1 MTSLSQRLRG
11 LSEVDPEVAA
21 AIQQEMKRQEETLE
35 LIASENFA
43 SRAVMEA
50 AGSVLTNKYAEGYPA
65 KRWYQGCRNMDQV
78 EALAIERAKELFK
91 AEHANVQPHS
101 GSQAN
106 MAVYFAVLKP
116 GDSILAMNLA
126 HGGHLTHG
134 HPVNFSGRF
143 FNIIPYGV
151 SRQTECIDY
160 DEVEELALKHKPK
173 MILSGGSAYPRA
185 IDFERLRAIAD
196 KVGAYAVADM
206 AHFAGLVAAGIH
218 PDPVPCCHL
227 VTSTTHKTLRGP
239 RGGMIL
245 CEEEF
250 ASAIDSQIF
259 PGIQGGPLMHIIA
272 AKAVCFKEAL
282 SDGFR
287 DYQMQIVKNA
297 KMLAQSLQERG
308 IRVVSGGTDTH
319 LLLVDL
325 APLGL
330 TGKDAAR
337 RLEETGIVANKNL
350 IPFDTKSAFVTS
362 GLRFG
367 TPAVTTRGMREEEMT
382 QIAELIS
389 DVLHNMG
396 DEKLIKKAQSAVKDL
411 CRRFPLYREPR
422 ETFRQAE
429 SRENGMAGI
438 ASSEK
443 GKAQ

>member
-1 MTSLSQRLRG
+1 MTPLSERLRG

-21 AIQQEMKRQEETLE
+21 AIQHEMDRQENTLE

-43 SRAVMEA
+43 SKAVMEA
-50 AGSVLTNKYAEGYPA
+50 TGSVLTNKYAEGYPA
-65 KRWYQGCRNMDQV
+65 KRWYQGCRNMDRA
-78 EALAIERAKELFK
+78 EALAIERANELFK

-106 MAVYFAVLKP
+106 MAVYFSVLEP

-134 HPVNFSGRF
+134 HPINFSGRF
-143 FNIIPYGV
+143 FNIIAYGV
-151 SRQTECIDY
+151 SRETECIDY
-160 DEVEELALKHKPK
+160 DEIEELALKHRPK
-173 MILSGGSAYPRA
+173 LILAGGSAYPRA
-185 IDFERLRAIAD
+185 IDFKRLRKIAD
-196 KVGAYAVADM
+196 KVQAFAMADM
-206 AHFAGLVAAGIH
+206 AHFAGLVAAGLH
-218 PDPVPCCHL
+218 PDPVPYCQF
-227 VTSTTHKTLRGP
+227 VASTTHKTLRGP
-239 RGGMIL
+239 RGGLIL
-245 CEEEF
+245 CKEEF
-250 ASAIDSQIF
+250 ASKIDSQVF

-287 DYQMQIVKNA
+287 AYQMQIVKNA
-297 KMLAQSLQERG
+297 KKLAEALRNKG
-308 IRVVSGGTDTH
+308 MRVVSGGTDTH

-330 TGKDAAR
+330 TGKDAAK

-367 TPAVTTRGMREEEMT
+367 TPAVTTRGMCEEEVS

-389 DVLHNMG
+389 DVLHNME
-396 DEKLIKKAQSAVKDL
+396 DEAVIRRTQAAVQDL
-411 CRRFPLYREPR
+411 CRRFPLYRE
-422 ETFRQAE
+422 
-429 SRENGMAGI
+429 S
-438 ASSEK
+438 
-443 GKAQ
+443 

>member
-1 MTSLSQRLRG
+1 MTSLNERLRA

-21 AIQQEMKRQEETLE
+21 AIEEEMKRQEETLE

-65 KRWYQGCRNMDQV
+65 KRWYQGCRNMDRV
-78 EALAIERAKELFK
+78 EALAIERAKQLFK

-116 GDSILAMNLA
+116 GDTILAMNLA

-143 FNIIPYGV
+143 FNIIAYGV
-151 SRQTECIDY
+151 NRDTECIDY
-160 DEVEELALKHKPK
+160 NEMEELALKHKPK
-173 MILSGGSAYPRA
+173 MILAGGSAYPRA
-185 IDFERLRAIAD
+185 IDFLRLREIAD
-196 KVGAYAVADM
+196 KVEAYAMADM

-218 PDPVPCCHL
+218 PDPVPYCHF
-227 VTSTTHKTLRGP
+227 VATTTHKTLRGP
-239 RGGMIL
+239 RGGMVL
-245 CEEEF
+245 CKQEF
-250 ASAIDSQIF
+250 ANAIDSQIF

-282 SDGFR
+282 SDGFNA
-287 DYQMQIVKNA
+287 YQRQIVANA
-297 KMLAQSLQERG
+297 KRFAQELQNRG
-308 IRVVSGGTDTH
+308 VRVVSGGTDTH

-325 APLGL
+325 TPLGL

-389 DVLHNMG
+389 DVLHHMD
-396 DEKLIKKAQSAVKDL
+396 DERVISRTEAAVKDL
-411 CRRFPLYREPR
+411 CRRFPVY
-422 ETFRQAE
+422 
-429 SRENGMAGI
+429 
-438 ASSEK
+438 K
-443 GKAQ
+443 GA